1 MDVLKGKELH
11 CAFCP
16 EAGNEYMENQRRKIA
31 TRKEVLVIGGG
42 PAGMYAAKKSA
53 ERGFLTTLVCKENQ
67 LGGQLNL
74 AKLPPRKEEIGTF
87 VSYLEHTLK
96 ELGVNI
102 ILGKEADVDT
112 VMEKKPYLTVLAMGS
127 EPFIPNLE
135 GLETTTYQL
144 AQNVLR
150 MDDEALKPY
159 GEGQIVI
166 VGGSSLGLEVA
177 EFLMEKLPEAKIK
190 ILEANSRMGAELGA
204 MARPLLNGL
213 KQAGVQTMCDTKV
226 TSFDGKK
233 VMISIGG
240 QPFFVTADHLIL
252 ACGSESVSTS
262 EIAMALMDER
272 LSYAVVGDADHVADV
287 DEGLKSVF
295 ELFSRFYLA

>member
-1 MDVLKGKELH
+1 M
-11 CAFCP
+11 
-16 EAGNEYMENQRRKIA
+16 
-31 TRKEVLVIGGG
+31 
-42 PAGMYAAKKSA
+42 
-53 ERGFLTTLVCKENQ
+53 
-67 LGGQLNL
+67 

-102 ILGKEADVDT
+102 ILGKEVDVDF
-112 VMEKKPYLTVLAMGS
+112 VMEKKPYFTVLAMGS
-127 EPFIPNLE
+127 EPIIPNLE

-150 MDDEALKPY
+150 MDDETLKKY

-166 VGGSSLGLEVA
+166 VGGSSLGLELA
-177 EFLMEKLPEAKIK
+177 EFLMNKLPEAKIK

-213 KQAGVQTMCDTKV
+213 KQAGVQTMCDTRV

-233 VMISIGG
+233 VMISIGN

-252 ACGSESVSTS
+252 ACGSKSVSSS